1 MQRVFSSSYDKNKIH
16 CNDYLMISI
25 IKAYS
30 IAVAKKKKNATKAL
44 IAASVNRTRNR
55 SVLYIH
61 SPLCFVTL
69 HSNAKLQKEGE
80 SHFVLKFYSKIL
92 N

>member
-1 MQRVFSSSYDKNKIH
+1 MMQRVFSSSYDRNKIH

-30 IAVAKKKKNATKAL
+30 IAVAKKKNATKAL
-44 IAASVNRTRNR
+44 IAASRNRTRNR
-55 SVLYIH
+55 SVLCIH

-80 SHFVLKFYSKIL
+80 CHFCP
-92 N
+92 

>member
-1 MQRVFSSSYDKNKIH
+1 MMQRVSSSSYDRNKIH

-30 IAVAKKKKNATKAL
+30 IAVARKKKKNATKAL
-44 IAASVNRTRNR
+44 IAASRNRTRNR

-80 SHFVLKFYSKIL
+80 CHFCP
-92 N
+92 